1 MKEQTKF
8 IMQMPLSMKELIEKW
23 ASEQDKSV
31 AAIIRTL
38 INEEEKKQQFNNKN
52 NE

>member
-23 ASEQDKSV
+23 ASQQDKSV

-38 INEEEKKQQFNNKN
+38 INEEEKKQSNNKN